1 MNQENRVFDFEQF
14 KCEQARKIQEYNNEL
29 LNETADTINY
39 ADNLNMDDVRQNKDL
54 LIAAKKIKDKY

>member
-14 KCEQARKIQEYNNEL
+14 KHEQARKIQEYNNEL

>member
-14 KCEQARKIQEYNNEL
+14 KREQARKIQEYNNEL
-29 LNETADTINY
+29 LNETADTINC